1 MRIVEVT
8 NMIEDR
14 LAELTSTEDQS
25 SFVIKE
31 ESIFG
36 EDIPNQWSFKVRK
49 IESVVFNPPIPEKTI
64 KQDTNRSVENYEDL
78 FINIKKSLIIKN
90 DGKAFITF
98 DVSNFKRYS
107 IYVINP
113 KHHGVIQYFVELSPD
128 NIHFIKK
135 YGNNDLQEEDT
146 DHVTIRD
153 LSKFVR
159 VRING
164 RAGKEVYVYLQ
175 AEK

>member
-1 MRIVEVT
+1 
-8 NMIEDR
+8 MIEDR
-14 LAELTSTEDQS
+14 LTEVTSPIDPS

-49 IESVVFNPPIPEKTI
+49 IESVVFNPPNLEKPVQ
-64 KQDTNRSVENYEDL
+64 QDSREWVKDNEEH

-98 DVSNFKRYS
+98 DVSHFKRYS
-107 IYVINP
+107 IYVINQ
-113 KHHGVIQYFVELSPD
+113 KTYGSIQFLVELSPD
-128 NIHFIKK
+128 NVHFIKK
-135 YGNNDLQEEDT
+135 FAINDLQMGDT
-146 DHVTIRD
+146 DYITICD
-153 LSKFVR
+153 LSRFVR
-159 VRING
+159 VRIHG
-164 RAGKEVYVYLQ
+164 RAGKEVFVYLQ